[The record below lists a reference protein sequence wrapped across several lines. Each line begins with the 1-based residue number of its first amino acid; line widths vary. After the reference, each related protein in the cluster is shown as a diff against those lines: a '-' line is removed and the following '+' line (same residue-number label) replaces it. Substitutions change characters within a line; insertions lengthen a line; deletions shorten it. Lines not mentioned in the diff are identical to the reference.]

1 MTTVQTLPTTYV
13 PELLERLAYVWA
25 CSGTARG
32 TIGSV
37 LRDCFLYELYALE
50 LLFDVFDCLLVGE
63 LVADAALAD
72 VDRGFYAAVN
82 AKRFKECSFSV
93 VLGFDGTCPC

>member
-1 MTTVQTLPTTYV
+1 V
-13 PELLERLAYVWA
+13 PELLERPTDVWA
-25 CSGTARG
+25 CSGTVRR

-37 LRDCFLYELYALE
+37 LRARCFLYVLYALE

-63 LVADAALAD
+63 LVAYAALAD
-72 VDRGFYAAVN
+72 VDRGLYAAVA
-82 AKRFKECSFSV
+82 AKRFEECSFSV